1 MCSTNTTKALY
12 IIRITFVLASITR
25 NWPVWP
31 VHGRYGRYLNWYK
44 TLMFQY
50 WYTYWYGRYRYV
62 IDYLATTTRMC
73 GNIYKAF
80 TSTNTRYIHTP
91 KSVLSYSNILY
102 YSLRASLY
110 WFWHRRC
117 CGRHHIGDHLEGA
130 ILPYLQRPW
139 TRTQLHLDA
148 PTKAD
153 DLHFITYQFVHR
165 AFTLDFLGGRNFN
178 TRHRIHWQ
186 KCYKRS
192 RFHYRRKKELN
203 QFGKCLRHSS
213 IRSPPI

>member
-12 IIRITFVLASITR
+12 IIRITFVLASIAQ

-31 VHGRYGRYLNWYK
+31 VHGRYGRYLNRYE

-50 WYTYWYGRYRYV
+50 RYTYWYGRYRYV

-91 KSVLSYSNILY
+91 KSILSYSDILC

-110 WFWHRRC
+110 WLWHWRHC
-117 CGRHHIGDHLEGA
+117 DRHHTGDHLEGA
-130 ILPYLQRPW
+130 ILPYLQRQE
-139 TRTQLHLDA
+139 RGL
-148 PTKAD
+148 
-153 DLHFITYQFVHR
+153 
-165 AFTLDFLGGRNFN
+165 
-178 TRHRIHWQ
+178 
-186 KCYKRS
+186 
-192 RFHYRRKKELN
+192 
-203 QFGKCLRHSS
+203 SS
-213 IRSPPI
+213 IWTHLQRLTICTSYISICSPGLRIGFFGREEFQY